1 MTRAGIVGLGRMGSR
16 IAQRL
21 AASGFEVTGWDR
33 NTESVRAL
41 REAGIAVA
49 ANARAVAEA
58 GEFVLSS
65 VTEDEGVRSI
75 FSGPDGFLETDVQG
89 KLFIEMS
96 TLRPQTGRELCQLVE
111 ARGGA
116 FIDSPVLGSL
126 TAIPSGALHALVG
139 GRSEHVERA
148 RPVHASLTRRVD
160 HMGAVGT
167 GYAMKLVANVGL
179 AVYLEALAE
188 ALAMG
193 NGEGLTLDAMLDVLT
208 GSVVGTPWIANRR
221 PILTGEADDVTLDI
235 RTMRKDVVSAL
246 ATGSNAGVSMPVTSG
261 ALAAFSAAVAAGWG
275 EGDIGQIAR
284 FVREEIVQRFT

>member
-1 MTRAGIVGLGRMGSR
+1 MTRVGIVGLGRMGSR

-21 AASGFEVTGWDR
+21 AESGFEVTGWDR
-33 NTESVRAL
+33 NAESVRAL

-49 ANARAVAEA
+49 ANARDVAMA

-65 VTEDEGVRSI
+65 VTEDEGVRAV
-75 FSGPDGFLETDVQG
+75 FTGPAGFLETDVQG

-96 TLRPQTGRELCQLVE
+96 TLRPQTGRELAALVE

-126 TAIPSGALHALVG
+126 TSIPRGALQALVG
-139 GRSEHVERA
+139 GSSEDVERA
-148 RPVHASLTRRVD
+148 RPIHATLTRRVD
-160 HMGAVGT
+160 HMGPVGT

-179 AVYLEALAE
+179 AVYLEALGE

-193 NGEGLTLDAMLDVLT
+193 NGEGLALDAMLEVLT
-208 GSVVGTPWIANRR
+208 NSPVATNWITNRR
-221 PILTGEADDVTLDI
+221 AILTGDADDVTLDI

-246 ATGSNAGVSMPVTSG
+246 ATGSTSGVSMPVTAG